1 MLHILQFY
9 RGMRKCVQR
18 HKQCVHTARQVHSC
32 QQSYAEMLLQYKG
45 TCVTEHVVG
54 SISQDVLQLESKH
67 CYLMYNKQILQ
78 TTVSPTHV

>member
-1 MLHILQFY
+1 
-9 RGMRKCVQR
+9 MRAYCKASPFHVGSHVR
-18 HKQCVHTARQVHSC
+18 KS
-32 QQSYAEMLLQYKG
+32 LLQYKG

-54 SISQDVLQLESKH
+54 SISQDVLQLEFKH